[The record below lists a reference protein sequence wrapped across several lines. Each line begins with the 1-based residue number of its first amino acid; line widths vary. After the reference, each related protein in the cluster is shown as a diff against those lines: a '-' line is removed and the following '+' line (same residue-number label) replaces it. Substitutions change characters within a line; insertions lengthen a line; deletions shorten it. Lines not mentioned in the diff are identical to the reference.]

1 MPRLPR
7 PVMCVVLVAATLLAP
22 ALPATGQAG
31 QADPADLWADFGH
44 YIRIGSPQRAAD
56 AATVL
61 VNDTDPG
68 SLLDAVEASR
78 FTDTASLFRRA
89 QGMEGVADLA
99 GQLESKIQE
108 ARLGRSREES
118 RIADDIESLV
128 KGQRAYLNATQRL
141 TAAGQFAAPQMLS
154 VLTTE
159 DRDGLHAAVR
169 RAMIDIGR
177 PVVAPLAI
185 ALPKLGAVAQGQVA
199 EVLGSIGY
207 PQAAPALAAVVENP
221 DTDPTARDRAREA
234 LDRIVRNS
242 RLDGGLSAAQ
252 RYLRLGESQYATA
265 TTDPTALD
273 GYDSANDTGI
283 VWVYDPQLTVTGE
296 PGLTPLP
303 VPGVVLGDVLAM
315 KSAETALGLNRNLDP
330 ALSLFIAAN
339 LRRENRLPDG
349 ETDPSYAADRQEPS
363 YYAMVAGPQRL
374 NDVLQRALDA
384 NDAALA
390 LDAID
395 AISRT
400 AGTDAVQPL
409 TRGLTYSD
417 RLVRY
422 RAAQALAFAEPTRT
436 FDAAYRVVPVLAN
449 SIRQAG
455 SSYATVLS
463 PDQDTRNTL
472 NDAASSL
479 GYQPLAAGSVAEAAN
494 LLRNAPG
501 VDLVIVGGEPRDLRD
516 AISAATANPQLANAP
531 IIALT
536 RAENRATLADEF
548 SGNPRITVVAADP
561 AAPGD
566 ALNTAVEEARQ
577 RYSGATLTDE
587 EATALALRSLE
598 LLEQIAMNDN
608 SVFNAADALP
618 ALVEATGD
626 ERPEVAMA
634 AGDVLARLDNPDAQ
648 SQLADAALDAV
659 GDVQIALLVDLAE
672 SANTFGNRISPDQGN
687 RLTELV
693 KTSRGDLA
701 VAAAQAHGA
710 LTLPT
715 SNAVDLILS
724 TAQ

>member
-1 MPRLPR
+1 M
-7 PVMCVVLVAATLLAP
+7 
-22 ALPATGQAG
+22 
-31 QADPADLWADFGH
+31 
-44 YIRIGSPQRAAD
+44 
-56 AATVL
+56 L

-154 VLTTE
+154 VLTKD

-177 PVVAPLAI
+177 PVVAPPGYRA
-185 ALPKLGAVAQGQVA
+185 AQARAPSPRGRWPRCSGPSA
-199 EVLGSIGY
+199 TPRPPPPS
-207 PQAAPALAAVVENP
+207 PQSSR
-221 DTDPTARDRAREA
+221 TPTPTPPRGDRAREA